1 MWQVRIHEL
10 VLKEDFKKIDKSWV
24 SRILKIIY
32 KKLSVYPEQFGSPL
46 RHQLSSYR
54 KLKISHYRV
63 IYKIE
68 KKTVLVL
75 ILKVGFRRDAEV
87 YREMM
92 DRLKKL

>member
-46 RHQLSSYR
+46 RHQLRRAQQSNAT
-54 KLKISHYRV
+54 LTD
-63 IYKIE
+63 
-68 KKTVLVL
+68 KK
-75 ILKVGFRRDAEV
+75 
-87 YREMM
+87 
-92 DRLKKL
+92 